1 MTTTTLAVL
10 VPLLPFLGAVAGLL
24 LGRTRPRLRTP
35 PRRPAARSPPSA
47 LAVVVAVRQGGDQ
60 AVDAATEL
68 TPTGSVPIELALHID
83 GFAALVAVLVGL
95 VATCVQIY
103 STGYLRD
110 DPRYPSYAAL
120 VSLFTSAMLLVVYS
134 GDLMV
139 LLVGWEI
146 MGICSYFLVGHYWET
161 PEARAASLK
170 AFLVTKLGDVPFLI
184 GLFALAADAGSFRI
198 TSILGTV
205 ASGGLDHPTLIAL
218 LLLAGVAGKSAQ
230 FPLHTWLPDA
240 MAGPTPVSALIHAA
254 TMVAAGVYFVAR
266 LLPVFAASAAAL
278 VVLAVMA
285 AVTMVG
291 SALAALAQDDIKRVL
306 AYSTIGQLGY
316 MTGALA
322 VGDRGAAVF
331 HLLSHGAFKALLFLG
346 GGRDHPRRRHQLAG
360 RHVPDERPARPRPR
374 RLLDDDRGA
383 PRARRDPALQRL
395 LLQGGR
401 PRRRRARRHR
411 PRRGHPR
418 RRRLDRPRRR
428 PGHRPAHRRL
438 RDPPVAARLPRPG
451 SRGPRPRQAAHRHER
466 RAVGARRP
474 LARLR
479 PRHRPRCPTGSTD
492 ATSTPTLTTSVLGTG
507 VALVGGLVTYG
518 AWRHTTAMAARV
530 PLGAVAAH
538 PDGDAGLVE
547 AEAIASHAP
556 AYGDMASAPDPAD
569 PGRLLLG
576 PLHRHAAV
584 GFHLDAVY
592 AALFV
597 RPVQAAA
604 TLVRFLDREVVDT
617 YVRGAGAA
625 PRWLG
630 AAVRRAQTGNVQ
642 TYLERAARR
651 LRRPGGRRRPRRHR
665 GSVSRRDRYQRVRD
679 AVPSRVHRRRPA
691 PRRRRRSAAGPAR
704 ADGEAPEQAVLR
716 HGVTVTGAVLIAAIV
731 LALGFDHDH
740 PSRMQATT
748 DISWI
753 PALDVRIHLGIDGIS
768 LPLLVLTALL
778 TFLCALYR
786 YFKMPTGPS
795 PKAFVALAPRPRVR
809 HPRHLRR
816 PRPAAVLP
824 RLRDGA
830 HPDVLP
836 HRPLGR

>member
-24 LGRTRPRLRTP
+24 LGRTAPGFARPL
-35 PRRPAARSPPSA
+35 AVLPSVAA
-47 LAVVVAVRQGGDQ
+47 LALAAAVAVRQGGGQ

-68 TPTGSVPIELALHID
+68 TPTGSVPVELALHID
-83 GFAALVAVLVGL
+83 GFAALVAILVGL

-103 STGYLRD
+103 STGYLRH
-110 DPRYPSYAAL
+110 DPRYTSYAAL

-161 PEARAASLK
+161 PEARAASIK

-184 GLFALAADAGSFRI
+184 GLFALAADTGSFRI
-198 TSILGTV
+198 TKILGNV

-254 TMVAAGVYFVAR
+254 TMVAAGVYFIAR

-285 AVTMVG
+285 AVTMAG

-331 HLLSHGAFKALLFLG
+331 HLLAHGAFKALLFLAAG
-346 GGRDHPRRRHQLAG
+346 VIIHAAGTNSLAAMSRMKDLRARVPDAYWTMTVALLALAAIPPFSGFFSKESVLGAAEHAAVGHAESVPGAAGWIVLVSGLVTALLTAAYAMRLWLLTFHGHGTEAPDHGKQPVAMNSVLWLLALPSLAFGLATGLLPDWFDGRDL
-360 RHVPDERPARPRPR
+360 
-374 RLLDDDRGA
+374 
-383 PRARRDPALQRL
+383 
-395 LLQGGR
+395 
-401 PRRRRARRHR
+401 
-411 PRRGHPR
+411 
-418 RRRLDRPRRR
+418 
-428 PGHRPAHRRL
+428 
-438 RDPPVAARLPRPG
+438 
-451 SRGPRPRQAAHRHER
+451 
-466 RAVGARRP
+466 
-474 LARLR
+474 
-479 PRHRPRCPTGSTD
+479 
-492 ATSTPTLTTSVLGTG
+492 TPTLTTAVLGTG
-507 VALVGGLVTYG
+507 VALVGGIVTYG
-518 AWRHTTAMAARV
+518 AWRHTTAMAGRV

-538 PDGDAGLVE
+538 PDADGGLVE
-547 AEAIASHAP
+547 AEAIASHEP
-556 AYGDMASAPDPAD
+556 AYGNVASAPDPAD

-630 AAVRRAQTGNVQ
+630 TAVRRAQTGNLQ
-642 TYLERAARR
+642 TYVSALLAGTVVLVVAA
-651 LRRPGGRRRPRRHR
+651 
-665 GSVSRRDRYQRVRD
+665 
-679 AVPSRVHRRRPA
+679 
-691 PRRRRRSAAGPAR
+691 
-704 ADGEAPEQAVLR
+704 
-716 HGVTVTGAVLIAAIV
+716 
-731 LALGFDHDH
+731 
-740 PSRMQATT
+740 
-748 DISWI
+748 
-753 PALDVRIHLGIDGIS
+753 
-768 LPLLVLTALL
+768 LLVATA
-778 TFLCALYR
+778 
-786 YFKMPTGPS
+786 
-795 PKAFVALAPRPRVR
+795 
-809 HPRHLRR
+809 
-816 PRPAAVLP
+816 
-824 RLRDGA
+824 GA
-830 HPDVLP
+830 
-836 HRPLGR
+836 